1 MNLTAK
7 LWNYYMIT
15 PWKERNRICYK
26 YYYFCRMSLLEDK
39 TPKRTPISE
48 LGEFGL
54 IEYLTKD
61 ISLNNPS
68 TVKGVGDDCAVLD
81 NGDSY
86 SLVTT
91 DMLIEGVHFDLTYT
105 PLKHLGYKSVI
116 VNLSDIYAM
125 NGIAKQIT
133 VSLAIS
139 NRFPLEAVEELYEGI
154 RLACENYKVDLVG
167 GDTTSSTSGLCLS
180 ITAIGEVSKEAV
192 AYRSGAKE
200 HDLIIVSGDL
210 GSAYLG
216 LQILNRE
223 KQVFEANPN
232 MQPDLENKDYI
243 LQRQLKPEARKDI
256 VEILKSKNIVP
267 TSMIDISDGLSSEL
281 LHLCKNS
288 NVGCAVYED
297 KLPIDFSAIST
308 AEELSLNAATCALSG
323 GEDYELLFTISQD
336 NYDKIKNDSD
346 LTVIGYITDQTA
358 GAVFVTKDDNHQ
370 PLIAQ
375 GWNSISWKIFT

>member
-1 MNLTAK
+1 
-7 LWNYYMIT
+7 
-15 PWKERNRICYK
+15 
-26 YYYFCRMSLLEDK
+26 MSLLEDK

-346 LTVIGYITDQTA
+346 LTVIGYINDQTA

-375 GWNSISWKIFT
+375 GWNSIS